1 MPEDRGQGKI
11 ELEVF
16 AENMAVFPEDLLYTR
31 EHTWVRVDG
40 NQATI
45 GITDH
50 AQERLGEILSIEL
63 PAVDTYV
70 EQDESFGVIEST
82 KTTTELIS
90 PVSGEVVG
98 VNDDLTDDVGIV
110 NSDPYD
116 TGWMIVVEMDD
127 PSELDNLLDA
137 EGYEDFVE
145 ADGGAD

>member
-1 MPEDRGQGKI
+1 LPEDRGQGKI

-145 ADGGAD
+145 ADRGAD